1 MKKIFTTLMVL
12 AAMALSSAAAAATTA
27 ATKAHDIGL
36 AVVAKLDFAAR
47 VVIEMAYVHVWN
59 YAAKTGIIL
68 GANVLTDLAADIYR
82 AADVVGREQVGI
94 LPSITINSGAEAAAL
109 GDTVKSHFTRTPSV
123 TTVTPS
129 MTIPEGTD
137 QTVDNKSLTIDTT
150 AGVPIPWTG
159 EDMKHVSNGAGFE
172 TIYGDQIAQ
181 AMRAITNQ
189 MEAAAWAVGYKAASR
204 AHGTSGTTPF
214 GSNFNEVAEVRQILV
229 DNGMPMDGMATLAI
243 NTAAGTKMRNLAQL
257 QKVSESGSSSLLRQ
271 GELLNLQNLMLK
283 ESAGIGIHTKGTGAA
298 YTSNAAGYAIG
309 ATAITLITGSG
320 TVVAGDVVT
329 FAGDANQY
337 VVESGV
343 GAPGVITLAAPGL
356 RQALAASAVAMT
368 VTNSYTGNL
377 AFHKSAIEI
386 AVRPLADP
394 KGGDAAVDKM
404 LVQDPWSGMLFE
416 VAAYKGFKKAMFLV
430 SCVYGLKAWKSQH
443 IANLKG

>member
-1 MKKIFTTLMVL
+1 MKKTFFAIVAL
-12 AAMALSSAAAAATTA
+12 AMMALSSVASAAAIAYDKVGTF
-27 ATKAHDIGL
+27 
-36 AVVAKLDFAAR
+36 VAEFA
-47 VVIEMAYVHVWN
+47 YN
-59 YAAKTGIIL
+59 YSVANGFL
-68 GANVLTDLAADIYR
+68 VGANVLTDLAADIYR
-82 AADVVGREQVGI
+82 AADVVGRELVGI
-94 LPSITINSGAEAAAL
+94 LPSITVNSGSEAAAL
-109 GDTVKSHFTRTPSV
+109 GDTVRSHFTRTPTV
-123 TTVTPS
+123 GTVTPS

-137 QTVDNKSLTIDTT
+137 QTVDNKTLTIDTT
-150 AGVPIPWTG
+150 ASVQIPWTG
-159 EDMKHVSNGAGFE
+159 EDMKHVGNGAGFE

-204 AHGTSGTTPF
+204 AYGTSGTTPF
-214 GSNFNEVAEVRQILV
+214 ASNFNEVAEVRQILV

-283 ESAGIGIHTKGTGAA
+283 ESAGIGIHTKGTGASYTTDGSA
-298 YTSNAAGYAIG
+298 YAVG
-309 ATAITLITGSG
+309 ATAITVITGTG
-320 TVVAGDVVT
+320 TVLAGDVVT
-329 FAGDANQY
+329 FAGDTNQY
-337 VVESGV
+337 VAESALSGGV
-343 GAPGVITLAAPGL
+343 VTLAAPGL
-356 RQALAASAVAMT
+356 RVAIAASATAMT

-404 LVQDPWSGMLFE
+404 LAQDPWSGMIFE
-416 VAAYKGFKKAMFLV
+416 VAAYRGFKKAMFMV
-430 SCVYGLKAWKSQH
+430 STVYGLKAWKSQH